1 MSDEKLINN
10 GYQPSSQREER
21 GYQPVAETA
30 QRPNPQSGY
39 QPTST
44 GSSPTNVP
52 TPPRER

>member
-10 GYQPSSQREER
+10 GYQPSNRREER
-21 GYQPVAETA
+21 GYQPVSDT

-44 GSSPTNVP
+44 GSNPTNVP